1 MNRTEAIRAISD
13 RSTKWDCLVIGGGA
27 TGLGTAVE
35 AAARGLK
42 TLLVERFDFAQGTSS
57 RSTKLAHGGVRYL
70 EQGNITLVRAALRE
84 RGLMLQNAPHLVHAL
99 QFVIP
104 AYHLWQLP
112 FYGVGLKIYD
122 FLSGKLSLG
131 HSKVLSRS
139 ETLNHLPTLETRGLK
154 GGILYMDGQFDDSR
168 LAISLALTFWDLGGT
183 IANYVEVVD
192 LTKQNGKV
200 SGAIVRDRE
209 TSSEHEVAAKIVVN
223 ATGVFVDA
231 VRRLDEPD
239 ARKLLA
245 VSQGAHL
252 VLPREFLPS
261 RSALM
266 IPKTSDGRVLFGIP
280 WHDRLII
287 GTTDH
292 EVPEPIAEPT
302 IQEDEIHFMLTESA
316 KYFDRDPSESDV
328 LSCYVGLRPLVR
340 AGEGSSTAA
349 LSRDHTVIVSTSG
362 LITITGGKW
371 TTYRHMAEDCI
382 DHVCDV
388 GGVARSPSRTT
399 NLPLHGSSKAP
410 EIFSPPEH
418 LAVYGAEREKVTLL
432 AASNGFGELVH
443 PRLPYLR
450 AEVLWAVREE
460 MARTVEDVLS
470 RRTRALLL
478 DSAAAVEAAPWV
490 AELLAAE
497 LGRDQS
503 WQADQVKQFCE
514 LARSY
519 QIRPSA

>member
-1 MNRTEAIRAISD
+1 M
-13 RSTKWDCLVIGGGA
+13 IGGGA

-35 AAARGLK
+35 AASRGLK
-42 TLLVERFDFAQGTSS
+42 TLLVERLDFAKGTSS

-70 EQGNITLVRAALRE
+70 EQGNISLVRAALRE
-84 RGLMLQNAPHLVHAL
+84 RGLMLQNAPHLVHPL

-104 AYHLWQLP
+104 AYHLWELP
-112 FYGVGLKIYD
+112 FYGVGLKVYD

-131 HSKVLSRS
+131 RSKVLSRS
-139 ETLNHLPTLETRGLK
+139 ETLNHLPTVETRNLK
-154 GGILYMDGQFDDSR
+154 GGILYLDGQFDDSR
-168 LAISLALTFWDLGGT
+168 LAISLALTFSDLGGT
-183 IANYVEVVD
+183 AANYLEVVD
-192 LTKQNGKV
+192 LTKRNGKV
-200 SGAIVRDRE
+200 TGAVLRDRE
-209 TSSEHEVAAKIVVN
+209 TSSEHEVAAKVVVN

-231 VRRLDEPD
+231 VRRLDQPD
-239 ARKLLA
+239 ARKILA

-266 IPKTSDGRVLFGIP
+266 VPKTSDGRVLFGIP

-292 EVPEPIAEPT
+292 EVPEPTEEPA
-302 IQEDEIHFMLTESA
+302 IQKDEIHFMLTECA
-316 KYFDRDPSESDV
+316 KYLERDPSESDV

-349 LSRDHTVIVSTSG
+349 LSRDHTIIVSNSG

-371 TTYRHMAEDCI
+371 TTYRHMGEDCI
-382 DHVCDV
+382 QHACEV
-388 GGVARSPSRTT
+388 GGFVKTPSQTSG
-399 NLPLHGSSKAP
+399 LPLHGSSKAP
-410 EIFSPPEH
+410 EIFSAPEH
-418 LAVYGAEREKVTLL
+418 LAVYGTDRAKVVSL

-443 PRLPYLR
+443 PRLPYLK
-450 AEVLWAVREE
+450 AEILWAIREE

-478 DSAAAVEAAPWV
+478 DSAAALEAAPWV
-490 AELLAAE
+490 AQILAYELR
-497 LGRDQS
+497 RDEV
-503 WQADQVKQFCE
+503 WQADQVKDFTQ
-514 LARSY
+514 LARCY
-519 QIRPSA
+519 QIRPTS